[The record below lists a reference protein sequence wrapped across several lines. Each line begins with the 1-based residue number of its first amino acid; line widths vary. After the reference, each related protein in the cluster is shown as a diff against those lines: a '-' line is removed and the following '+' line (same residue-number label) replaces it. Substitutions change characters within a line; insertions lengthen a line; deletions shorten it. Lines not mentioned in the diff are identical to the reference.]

1 MSKIN
6 IKMMSDVTFA
16 TLKKNIDSYV
26 ENFKENPID
35 SSWINTITTESAFNI
50 KRYQIEDF
58 ELKVPKNYNDHETE
72 LHNAITLYEHLSC
85 LPAYVLAEPKF
96 WMWIMFEKGYE
107 TALKSM
113 EKIDAT
119 SFKHQWLFA
128 DGLRRGLFFGVLSR
142 LYYRIDLTYCEG
154 EEDPYYLAKYV
165 MENPN
170 RFREISW
177 RAISNQKFVVKAMLR
192 AEIRVNNEMEFA
204 EKGEYFAALAKEIC
218 KLGSIKLIDAM
229 EEKDVE
235 DYIYEKY
242 KSIVLNGLEKI
253 RLNKYNSAL
262 NLMNQNS
269 KRDIERAMKLFN
281 ELREYKNSKLL
292 LAQCVEELS
301 KYKKRSILG
310 FLKKQ
315 K

>member
-1 MSKIN
+1 
-6 IKMMSDVTFA
+6 
-16 TLKKNIDSYV
+16 
-26 ENFKENPID
+26 
-35 SSWINTITTESAFNI
+35 
-50 KRYQIEDF
+50 
-58 ELKVPKNYNDHETE
+58 
-72 LHNAITLYEHLSC
+72 
-85 LPAYVLAEPKF
+85 
-96 WMWIMFEKGYE
+96 
-107 TALKSM
+107 M
-113 EKIDAT
+113 ECY
-119 SFKHQWLFA
+119 L
-128 DGLRRGLFFGVLSR
+128 V
-142 LYYRIDLTYCEG
+142 YRIDLTYCEG

-262 NLMNQNS
+262 DLMNQNS

-292 LAQCVEELS
+292 LVQCVEELG

>member
-26 ENFKENPID
+26 ENFKENSTD
-35 SSWINTITTESAFNI
+35 SSWINNITTESAFNI
-50 KRYQIEDF
+50 KKYQIEDF
-58 ELKVPKNYNDHETE
+58 ELKVPENYNDHNTE
-72 LHNAITLYEHLSC
+72 LQNAIILYEHLNC

-107 TALKSM
+107 TSLKSM

-142 LYYRIDLTYCEG
+142 LYYRVDLTYCM
-154 EEDPYYLAKYV
+154 EEDDPYYLTKYV

-177 RAISNQKFVVKAMLR
+177 RTISNQKFVVKSMLR
-192 AEIRVNNEMEFA
+192 AERRVNNELEFT
-204 EKGEYFAALAKEIC
+204 EKGEYFAELAKDIC

-229 EEKDVE
+229 DEKDVE
-235 DYIYEKY
+235 DYIYDKY
-242 KSIVLNGLEKI
+242 KSIILNGLEKT
-253 RLNKYNSAL
+253 RFNSYSL
-262 NLMNQNS
+262 GLDLMKQDS
-269 KRDIERAMKLFN
+269 ESSIKKAMKIFN
-281 ELREYKNSKLL
+281 ELGNYKNSNLL
-292 LAQCVEELS
+292 LAQCVES
-301 KYKKRSILG
+301 RNKYKKKSFLD
-310 FLKKQ
+310 FLKK
-315 K
+315 

>member
-1 MSKIN
+1 MVEAKKMSKIN

-142 LYYRIDLTYCEG
+142 L
-154 EEDPYYLAKYV
+154 
-165 MENPN
+165 
-170 RFREISW
+170 
-177 RAISNQKFVVKAMLR
+177 
-192 AEIRVNNEMEFA
+192 
-204 EKGEYFAALAKEIC
+204 
-218 KLGSIKLIDAM
+218 
-229 EEKDVE
+229 
-235 DYIYEKY
+235 
-242 KSIVLNGLEKI
+242 
-253 RLNKYNSAL
+253 
-262 NLMNQNS
+262 
-269 KRDIERAMKLFN
+269 
-281 ELREYKNSKLL
+281 
-292 LAQCVEELS
+292 
-301 KYKKRSILG
+301 
-310 FLKKQ
+310 
-315 K
+315 